1 MSGRWKTALILIPLA
16 IFSAWFLE
24 RLSEDDNV
32 RKNLLSH
39 DPDYYMEDFTTL
51 TMNQDGT
58 PKNKLFA
65 DYMAHYQDDDTTE
78 LLEPKLEI
86 YRDNKPPIFVT
97 ADKGWVTADNEVIL
111 LTGDVYLRQD
121 DINGVLEL
129 EIITSD
135 ARILLEQNYA
145 ETDKPI
151 TITGKRT
158 TVKSVGIRAYLQQE
172 RFELLNNVHTKIE
185 PKKQI

>member
-1 MSGRWKTALILIPLA
+1 MPGRWKTALVLVLLFV
-16 IFSAWFLE
+16 FSSWFLNHLSKHE
-24 RLSEDDNV
+24 RIQPAALA
-32 RKNLLSH
+32 H

-78 LLEPKLEI
+78 LLEPTLEI
-86 YRDNKPPIFVT
+86 YRNDKPPVIVT
-97 ADKGWVTADNEVIL
+97 ADKGWVTTDNEVIL
-111 LTGDVYLRQD
+111 LTGNVYLREND
-121 DINGVLEL
+121 NAGLLKLEV
-129 EIITSD
+129 ITSD
-135 ARILLEQNYA
+135 ARILLKQDYA

-151 TITGKRT
+151 TINGKRS
-158 TVKSVGIRAYLQQE
+158 TVKSVGMRAYLQEE
-172 RFELLNNVHTKIE
+172 RIELLSNVRGKIE

>member
-1 MSGRWKTALILIPLA
+1 MSVRWKTALFLIPLA
-16 IFSAWFLE
+16 IFSTWFLE
-24 RLSEDDNV
+24 RLSEDENI
-32 RKNLLSH
+32 RQTLLSH

-78 LLEPKLEI
+78 LLKPKLEI
-86 YRDNKPPIFVT
+86 YRENKPPIFVT

-111 LTGDVYLRQD
+111 LTGNVYLRQD
-121 DINGVLEL
+121 DNNGTLEL

-135 ARILLEQNYA
+135 ARILLEQDYA

-151 TITGKRT
+151 TINGKRT
-158 TVKSVGIRAYLQQE
+158 TIKSVGMRAYLQQE
-172 RFELLNNVHTKIE
+172 RIEFLNNVQTTIE